1 MTLFILQPVQQLW
14 QTALRD
20 SKLAE
25 LQETRGLAEL
35 SESIQRRR
43 VFLHGPGGSGKTYCM
58 TEVVIK
64 VVRQFFGERGVKAI
78 AAANAAARLLRGKTM
93 HAAGKMTRSQ
103 SLKAKQLRPNS
114 RAKKALQ
121 AEWEFLVLLL
131 GDELSQ
137 ASPPLLAGISRRASH
152 GRESEY
158 KLDMKRVLEE
168 PFGKVLLQVLVG
180 DFVQLNP
187 VNSHTLL
194 EALVKGMRVPGTPRS
209 FKPEDEDGFKVF
221 DQICENVVLFT
232 GTHRFLDKDL
242 PQLLEI
248 MRTPG
253 GAPVPQALR
262 QKIEERI
269 QAGPD
274 DPRLSSDHVQE
285 GVRGFF
291 AHGAKAAIQWEQVA
305 REQQLHVVTS
315 AQSCDGPRA
324 LCNLDDGKPDLARH
338 GMSTQPEGCRGQLV
352 YYFQAV
358 DRFPHKDYHRDA
370 YIQALKFVNQSK
382 SANMQGMPG
391 FYIGMRVRLTKKI
404 LPPELVQ
411 EATGEVVG
419 IVFHRDERFGYP
431 GLSNLRPP
439 NEHEC
444 WERGWVRCDF
454 LPQYIEVRFDGIGE
468 DYTGLGKPGVWH
480 VTPKEDTWQCPQ
492 DKIFTVGNP
501 GSAGAKRVKVIGKKR
516 KVMVAISRTAL
527 PLAPELV
534 VTYQNVQGQTVRG
547 PEGQA
552 KGFVLDLFRPMSM
565 QGDLK
570 DAEYFQH
577 VYMGMGRPRKL
588 EWMLLRNF
596 PRHKDG
602 ALDWSIFEN
611 GPPDYLVKF
620 EAELKQRDA
629 RTKRRL
635 LRAQQEL
642 GMPPFEDLP
651 APAED
656 PENEGRYVYA
666 GSCVGFSWLG
676 HG

>member
-14 QTALRD
+14 ETALRD
-20 SKLAE
+20 SKLAI

-58 TEVVIK
+58 TEVVMK

-93 HAAGKMTRSQ
+93 HAAGKMTRNQ
-103 SLKAKQLRPNS
+103 SLKAKQLKPNS

-131 GDELSQ
+131 GDEVSQ
-137 ASPPLLAGISRRASH
+137 ASPPLLAGISRRASY
-152 GRESEY
+152 GRQSEY
-158 KLDMKRVLEE
+158 RLDMKCALEE
-168 PFGKVLLQVLVG
+168 PFGKVLLQVLMG

-194 EALVKGMRVPGTPRS
+194 EALVKGIRVPGTPRS
-209 FKPEDEDGFKVF
+209 FKSEDEDGFKVF

-274 DPRLSSDHVQE
+274 DHRLSPDYVQE
-285 GVRGFF
+285 DVRGFF

-324 LCNLDDGKPDLARH
+324 KCNLDNGKPDLSHH
-338 GMSTQPEGCRGQLV
+338 GMFSSRGGQLV

-404 LPPELVQ
+404 LQPVLVQ
-411 EATGEVVG
+411 EATGEIVG

-431 GLSNLRPP
+431 GVSNLRPP

-444 WERGWVRCDF
+444 WERGWVRCDY
-454 LPQYIEVRFDGIGE
+454 LPQYIEVRFDGISE

-480 VTPKEDTWQCPQ
+480 VEPNEDTWHCPQ

-501 GSAGAKRVKVIGKKR
+501 QNAGAKRVKVIGKKR
-516 KVMVAISRTAL
+516 KNTVAIKRTAL
-527 PLAPELV
+527 PLSPELV
-534 VTYQNVQGQTVRG
+534 VTYQNVQGGTIRG

-596 PRHKDG
+596 PRDKDG

-620 EAELKQRDA
+620 EAELKKRNA
-629 RTKRRL
+629 RTEAGL

-642 GMPPFEDLP
+642 GMPPFENLP
-651 APAED
+651 TPPED

-676 HG
+676 HD